1 MGEQRDAFR
10 ADVIE
15 RAKNELARTDP
26 SAGFSI
32 IAGQLLEEA
41 EELVDYVPC
50 PFRGTGT
57 RRRSLGVDGYAFD
70 DIDGSLR
77 IVITEFGGASLPAT
91 ITQTTV
97 KAIFGKVTAFIEE
110 ALTGSDDHLPAD
122 EDPVTDF
129 SGMLLTHSSSITRYR
144 IYLATD
150 GLMSDRIR
158 DWPEQIIK
166 GVPAEFHIWDIDRFY
181 TAFASQSGRDVLTVD
196 FTSFVDG
203 GLPCL
208 PASLNLSEYSG
219 YLCVLPGSALAQ
231 IYEKY
236 GSRLLEGN
244 VRSFLGKERAVNKGM
259 RNTILSSPE
268 MFFAYNNGIAVTAK
282 SINFDT
288 TSSGMRI
295 LSAEDLQIVNGGQTT
310 ASLAFS
316 RRKDGADLS
325 QIFVQMKLSVV
336 DEDHSG
342 ELISNISRYAN
353 SQTKVADSDLFSNH
367 EFHRKME
374 ELSRRLRA
382 PARTGSQRSSSW
394 FYERAKGQ
402 YRIETSKMSPAE
414 KIRFESD
421 NPRKQLITK
430 TDLAKIENSWR
441 QLPHEV
447 CKGAEKSFGLF
458 SKYVVSEWERQPL
471 QFNDDYFRTVVAHT
485 IVFRELEA
493 LIPKEPWYDGA
504 YRSQVVAYTIAKL
517 ELLIAQQ
524 ANGKVLNTQNIW
536 KNQTMSP
543 ALRSQLQIIAETV
556 YSAITLPD
564 KGFENISEWAKK
576 ELAWQRISQRELQL
590 STDLKSE
597 LISFGENAER
607 KAIATSNAKIDV
619 GFAAVSE
626 VLNYKCSNWK
636 ILRQWGLDRQELTPK
651 EDQLLLLAST
661 FGKIPTDRQSVAI
674 LLIRNRLIGEG
685 FVLI

>member
-10 ADVIE
+10 ADVVE
-15 RAKNELARTDP
+15 RTKNELAYID
-26 SAGFSI
+26 SKAGFSI

-41 EELVDYVPC
+41 EELVDYVPS

-77 IVITEFGGASLPAT
+77 IVITEFGGASLPET
-91 ITQTTV
+91 ITQTSV

-122 EDPVTDF
+122 DDPVTDF

-158 DWPEQIIK
+158 DWPNQIIQ
-166 GVPAEFHIWDIDRFY
+166 GVPAEFHIWDIDRFF
-181 TAFASQSGRDVLTVD
+181 TAFASQSGRDFLTVD

-244 VRSFLGKERAVNKGM
+244 VRSFLGKQRDVNKGM
-259 RNTILSSPE
+259 RKTILSSPE
-268 MFFAYNNGIAVTAK
+268 MFFAYNNGIAVTAR
-282 SINFDT
+282 SINFEN

-310 ASLAFS
+310 ASLALS

-336 DEDHSG
+336 DEDNSG
-342 ELISNISRYAN
+342 ELIENISKYAN
-353 SQTKVADSDLFSNH
+353 SQTKVADSDHFSNH

-382 PARTGSQRSSSW
+382 PARTGSQRPSSW

-430 TDLAKIENSWR
+430 TDMSKIENSWR

-458 SKYVVSEWERQPL
+458 SKYVVFEWERQPL
-471 QFNDDYFRTVVAHT
+471 QFNDDYFRTVIAHT

-517 ELLIAQQ
+517 DRSIAEQ
-524 ANGKVLNTQNIW
+524 AIGQALNTQDIW

-543 ALRSQLQIIAETV
+543 ALRSQLQIIAAAV
-556 YSAITLPD
+556 YSAITSPD

-576 ELAWQRISQRELQL
+576 ELAWQRVCQREVRL
-590 STDLKSE
+590 TPDLKSE

-607 KAIATSNAKIDV
+607 KAIATSSAKIDV

-626 VLNYKCSNWK
+626 VLTYKCSAWK
-636 ILRQWGLDRQELTPK
+636 ILRQWGLNHQELTPK

-661 FGKIPTDRQSVAI
+661 LGRIPTDRQAAAI
-674 LLIRNRLIGEG
+674 LLIRNRLMEDG
-685 FVLI
+685 FILS